1 MTQKTSWGGVAGWYD
16 DMLENSDDSYQKNV
30 IMPNLLRLVEP
41 KKDMTILDV
50 ACGQGYFSQAF
61 AQNGAKVIG
70 CDISKEL
77 IELAKKNT
85 PKEKTIEFHV
95 SGADDIS
102 FMTNESADKITI
114 VLAIQNIE
122 NLSGTLAECSRIL
135 KPDGRLFIILNHPSF
150 RVPQNSSWQWDEKV
164 GKQYRRI
171 DSYMSDQTLKI
182 DMTPGESDN
191 YKKKFTVTFH
201 RPLQSYFKALNKA
214 GLSVARLEEWISHRK
229 SQKGPRGDEEDRT
242 RKEIP
247 LFMCLEC
254 VKR

>member
-1 MTQKTSWGGVAGWYD
+1 MTQKTSWGAVAGWYD

-30 IMPNLLRLVEP
+30 LLPNLIRLVAPEKGP
-41 KKDMTILDV
+41 TVLDV
-50 ACGQGYFSQAF
+50 ACGQGYFGSAL

-70 CDISKEL
+70 CDISPEL
-77 IELAKKNT
+77 IELAKKNYT
-85 PKEKTIEFHV
+85 SKNIEFRV
-95 SGADDIS
+95 S
-102 FMTNESADKITI
+102 SADKLSFASNDSFDAITI

-122 NLSGTLAECSRIL
+122 NISGTLTECARVL
-135 KPDGRLFIILNHPSF
+135 KPTGRLFLILNHPAF
-150 RVPQNSSWQWDEKV
+150 RIPQNSSWQWDEKA
-164 GKQYRRI
+164 GKQFRRI

-182 DMTPGESDN
+182 DMTPGQLDQH
-191 YKKKFTVTFH
+191 KKVFTVSFH

-229 SQKGPRGDEEDRT
+229 SQKGPRGSEEDRI

-254 VKR
+254 TKR

>member
-1 MTQKTSWGGVAGWYD
+1 
-16 DMLENSDDSYQKNV
+16 MLENSEDSYQKNV
-30 IMPNLLRLVEP
+30 IMPNLVRLVEP

-50 ACGQGYFSQAF
+50 ACGQGYFSNAF
-61 AQNGAKVIG
+61 AEHGAKVIG
-70 CDISKEL
+70 CDISAEL
-77 IELAKKNT
+77 IELAKKNNQ
-85 PKEKTIEFHV
+85 KEKAVEFHI
-95 SGADDIS
+95 SPADSIP
-102 FMTNESADKITI
+102 FMTDKSADKITI

-122 NLSGTLAECSRIL
+122 NLAGTLAECSRIL
-135 KPDGRLFIILNHPSF
+135 KSDGRLFIILNHPTF
-150 RVPQNSSWQWDEKV
+150 RIPQNSSWQWDGKI

-171 DSYMSDQTLKI
+171 DSYMSDQMSKI
-182 DMTPGESDN
+182 DMTPGELDN

-254 VKR
+254 VRR